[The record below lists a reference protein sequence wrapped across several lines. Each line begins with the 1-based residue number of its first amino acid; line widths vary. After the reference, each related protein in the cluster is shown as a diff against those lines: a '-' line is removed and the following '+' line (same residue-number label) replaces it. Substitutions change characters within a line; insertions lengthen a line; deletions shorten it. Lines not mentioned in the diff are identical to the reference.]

1 MAQSPTK
8 SSKDPAGSDPK
19 SPPLAVPAARAA
31 MNSHLVGLTK
41 CAKPL
46 ATSDGCKIDVW
57 ELSVSPT
64 ASYLSAWA
72 SNFRQHYCSDAEID
86 ALKAGTGLSR
96 AEYLTQLIFPDKSV
110 APGPGIRAGDFAELL
125 VSDYVEHL
133 LGYWVPRGKY
143 AEKSSR
149 DESVKGVDILGFR
162 LATPPSPAPT
172 DTLLAFEVKAQFS
185 GGKYTGRLQTAIDD
199 SSKDYL
205 RRAMTLNATKRR
217 LRHAGQHERALVVQ
231 RFQNLSDHPY
241 VYRSGAAAVL
251 SDSAYDEALLQ
262 KLTKVGGHQNVK
274 NLELIVIRGRDLMK
288 LVHALYE
295 LAANEA

>member
-1 MAQSPTK
+1 MP
-8 SSKDPAGSDPK
+8 
-19 SPPLAVPAARAA
+19 
-31 MNSHLVGLTK
+31 SHLTSLTK
-41 CAKPL
+41 CAKLL
-46 ATSDGCKIDVW
+46 ATSDGCRIDVW
-57 ELSVSPT
+57 ELSVPSS

-72 SNFRQHYCSDAEID
+72 SYFRQHYCSDAEID
-86 ALKAGTGLSR
+86 ALRAGTSLSR
-96 AEYLTQLIFPDKSV
+96 AEYLTQLVFPDKSV

-162 LATPPSPAPT
+162 LTTPPSPAPT
-172 DTLLAFEVKAQFS
+172 DTLLAFEVKAQLS
-185 GGKYTGRLQTAIDD
+185 GGKYTRRLQTAIDD

-217 LRHAGQHERALVVQ
+217 LRQAGQHDRALVVQ

-241 VYRSGAAAVL
+241 VYRSGAATVL
-251 SDSAYDEALLQ
+251 SDSAYDEASLQ
-262 KLTKVGGHQNVK
+262 KATKVAGHLNAG
-274 NLELIVIRGRDLMK
+274 NLELIVIQGKELMK

-295 LAANEA
+295 RAANEA